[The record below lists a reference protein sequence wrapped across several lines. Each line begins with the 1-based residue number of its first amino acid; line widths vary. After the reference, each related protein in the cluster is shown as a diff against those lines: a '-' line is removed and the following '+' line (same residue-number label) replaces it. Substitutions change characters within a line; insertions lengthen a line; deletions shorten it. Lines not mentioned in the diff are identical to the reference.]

1 LTNSPSAIRS
11 TCANRGQ
18 GIWSDGLQGLS
29 RKASQRIAAIESR
42 QDDLDE
48 KLSQILAGTKAHTEA
63 LDKLKA
69 MFAKY
74 VGRFRESNEGS
85 PSVSKSALEN
95 QVSQPSQLVDS
106 TNVENV
112 DIRLYPEC
120 KVDVQDSSHAWNSRE
135 MVNVVPVIQKTAEK
149 AQKRE
154 KDEVLIPSTTEKR
167 EKDEVLIPFTT
178 EKREKDQVSVAP
190 TATKS
195 NVSPGAATP
204 PPTLVPSMPNK
215 PQQKQ
220 STKAAAVAKQFGPVQ
235 LSPRRLKPA
244 LEKTPDLKPTDKEVK
259 GGSST
264 SKAKTMET
272 ATDDSNPYSLDGAID
287 GLLEVGGSGG
297 QCSPQKLKKPPKTG
311 DDEGVAIPTD
321 EALSKVRNKDKKLS

>member
-1 LTNSPSAIRS
+1 LD
-11 TCANRGQ
+11 
-18 GIWSDGLQGLS
+18 DGLQGLS

-48 KLSQILAGTKAHTEA
+48 KLSQVLAGTKAHTEA
-63 LDKLKA
+63 LDELKA

-95 QVSQPSQLVDS
+95 QVSQPSRLVDS
-106 TNVENV
+106 TDVENV
-112 DIRLYPEC
+112 DIRLHPEC
-120 KVDVQDSSHAWNSRE
+120 KVDVQDSSHAWNSKE
-135 MVNVVPVIQKTAEK
+135 MVNVVPVIQKTTEK
-149 AQKRE
+149 AHKW
-154 KDEVLIPSTTEKR
+154 

-204 PPTLVPSMPNK
+204 PPTLVPSMPSK

-220 STKAAAVAKQFGPVQ
+220 STKSNSDCETIWPSTIVPTKAETC
-235 LSPRRLKPA
+235 SREDPR
-244 LEKTPDLKPTDKEVK
+244 
-259 GGSST
+259 S
-264 SKAKTMET
+264 ET
-272 ATDDSNPYSLDGAID
+272 H
-287 GLLEVGGSGG
+287 
-297 QCSPQKLKKPPKTG
+297 
-311 DDEGVAIPTD
+311 
-321 EALSKVRNKDKKLS
+321 